1 MQLTSPFHDARSY
14 TPAQIACDRGA
25 HPPLHFGDPAAE
37 YAAAAGSAALFDRSD
52 RGLLVARGPD
62 RAGWLHALV
71 SNAVRTL
78 DPHAGNYAFA
88 LDQRGRVLFDLNVLC
103 LPDVLWLDID
113 RAALPAARA
122 HLERYL
128 IIEDVRLA
136 DESAAWARLGIC
148 GPAAAALAVERGAG
162 QAAAMPA
169 LGSAWASDD
178 VLLVRHDFAGPP
190 GFELFVPPGRAA
202 AIWDQLAG
210 RGARPAGLTALD
222 ALRIEHG
229 IPWLGRDIDDQVVAP
244 ETGQVERAISYHKGC
259 YLGQEIVERMR
270 SHGSIARRLV
280 RVECDADADL
290 APPLP
295 LRQAEREVG
304 RLTSLVRHPWRPAR
318 VGLAYL
324 RTTVVE
330 TDGINT
336 GDPPRAVRVLP
347 G

>member
-1 MQLTSPFHDARSY
+1 M
-14 TPAQIACDRGA
+14 
-25 HPPLHFGDPAAE
+25 
-37 YAAAAGSAALFDRSD
+37 
-52 RGLLVARGPD
+52 ARGPD

-148 GPAAAALAVERGAG
+148 GPAAAALAVELGAG